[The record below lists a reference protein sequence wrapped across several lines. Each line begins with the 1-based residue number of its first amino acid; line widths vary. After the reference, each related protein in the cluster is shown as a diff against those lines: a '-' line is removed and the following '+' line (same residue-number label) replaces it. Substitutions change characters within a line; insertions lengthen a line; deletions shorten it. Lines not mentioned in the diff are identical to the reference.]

1 MKISIKKIIDLFND
15 EIVDDIIMIDN
26 YSYDNEVKLKYIDDD
41 KEFIIKIE
49 EKDLKKLVDVE
60 DNNDD

>member
-26 YSYDNEVKLKYIDDD
+26 YSYDNDVKLKYIDGN

-49 EKDLKKLVDVE
+49 EKDLKKLVDAE